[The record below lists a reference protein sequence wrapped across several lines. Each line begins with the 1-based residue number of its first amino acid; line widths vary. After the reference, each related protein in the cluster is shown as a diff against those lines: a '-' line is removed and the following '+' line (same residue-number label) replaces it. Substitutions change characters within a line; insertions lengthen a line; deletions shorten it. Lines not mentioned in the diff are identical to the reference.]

1 MPKRVTI
8 KDVAKE
14 AGVSFKT
21 VSNVLNNTG
30 SMRASTRERVEDA
43 IVKLGYAV
51 NLSAR
56 SLKTG
61 TTGLIGLSIFDF
73 SQPFAPYLSDQVIDY
88 ARQRGYGV
96 IVNTYGQGGDGLA
109 SVMDNAAM
117 LAADGWFVFIDQPL
131 ANEGALLEQPYPLV
145 VASDYESYGKVDK
158 VTMPNVEGVR
168 QATGR
173 LLDAGCRS
181 IALFGACEGNR
192 DYDYYMNASE
202 GTQEMRV
209 RGYNR
214 AFEERGLR
222 PDMNMLFS
230 WGLMMSDSGVHA
242 VNHMLQQ
249 GVRPEA
255 IVCLND
261 AMAIGTLHG
270 LEANGLRVPDDVQ
283 IIGYDNVPESQFS
296 NPSLTTIDPHV
307 RDYVEHGIDMLIE
320 RIQGYDGPA
329 RTYTT
334 DFTLVERGST
344 KLSR

>member
-1 MPKRVTI
+1 MPRHVTI

-21 VSNVLNNTG
+21 VSNVLNSTG
-30 SMRASTRERVEDA
+30 SMRDSTRERVENA
-43 IVKLGYAV
+43 IVKLGYTV

-96 IVNTYGQGGDGLA
+96 IVNTYGQGGAGLA

-117 LAADGWFVFIDQPL
+117 LAPDGWFVFIDQPL

-145 VASDYESYGKVDK
+145 VASDYETYDRVDK

-173 LLDAGCRS
+173 LLDAGCRN

-192 DYDYYMNASE
+192 DYDYYMNATE

-209 RGYNR
+209 RGYIL
-214 AFEERGLR
+214 AFEGRGLR
-222 PDMNMLFS
+222 PDMDMLFS
-230 WGLMMSDSGVHA
+230 WGLMMSDSGVRA
-242 VNHMLQQ
+242 VNHMLKQ
-249 GVRPEA
+249 GVRPDA

-261 AMAIGTLHG
+261 AMAIGVLHG
-270 LEANGLRVPDDVQ
+270 LEANGLHVPEDVQ
-283 IIGYDNVPESQFS
+283 LIGYDNVPEAQFS
-296 NPSLTTIDPHV
+296 NPSLTTVDPHV
-307 RDYVEHGIDMLIE
+307 SDYVKCGIDMLIE
-320 RIQGYDGPA
+320 RIQGYEGPI
-329 RTYTT
+329 RTYCT
-334 DFTLVERGST
+334 DFELIERGST
-344 KLSR
+344 RL